1 MLLLFDY
8 EILRVICWA
17 FLGFLLI
24 SFAIIG
30 CFDLGVG
37 MLLPFLGKSDDERGL
52 IVRTTCSFRWGGQ
65 IFLLLAGAVLYAAWP
80 IAFSVSIH
88 SLNIVLYW
96 LIFAL
101 LLRPLGFVFRNK
113 LPGKKIRCYLD
124 KVLFIGS
131 LLTVFV
137 FGIAVGNLLI
147 GIPFY
152 LESSMNMVYV
162 AGTQYLFSPFSLLAG
177 ILAVSMIVMHSAV
190 YLQLKMQGVVS
201 KRISK
206 VVFLSALITLALFA
220 VAGYWIIDLEG
231 YHLLSEVF
239 PNADSNPLA
248 SEVKSEAGLWMDN
261 YGHLPELWSVPAAV
275 FASGLITIILVRVNR
290 RKSAFVFSSFTI
302 AAIILTA
309 VCSMFPFMIPSSIS
323 LSSSLTVW
331 DSSASIDTLNTVFWC
346 GVFSLPLIALYLNYF
361 FRGLSSQMDK
371 SEGCL

>member
-17 FLGFLLI
+17 FLGLLLI

-30 CFDLGVG
+30 CFDLGFC

-52 IVRTTCSFRWGGQ
+52 IVRTTSSFRGGGQ

-101 LLRPLGFVFRNK
+101 LLRPLGFVFRKK

-124 KVLFIGS
+124 KVLFIAS

-162 AGTQYLFSPFSLLAG
+162 AGTRYLFSPFSLLAG
-177 ILAVSMIVMHSAV
+177 VLAVSMIVMHSAV

-201 KRISK
+201 KRINK
-206 VVFLSALITLALFA
+206 VVFLSTLITLALFA

-290 RKSAFVFSSFTI
+290 RKSALVFSSFTI